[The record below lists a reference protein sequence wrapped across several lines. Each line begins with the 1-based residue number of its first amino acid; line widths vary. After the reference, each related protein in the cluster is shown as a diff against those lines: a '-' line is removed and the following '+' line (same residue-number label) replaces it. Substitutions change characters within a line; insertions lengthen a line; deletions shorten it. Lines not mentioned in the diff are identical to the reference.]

1 MNGLQAP
8 LPGIAMQ
15 HDVLYHHDSVVNY
28 QSHSGGQPAQ
38 RHQVEALIEKLE
50 RNECHQNR
58 DGNDEA
64 GDDGRSPISQEH
76 HQNNGS
82 ENQSQENG
90 IPHALDGII
99 NDDRLIIEWPYL
111 NTRRQR
117 LPYAIHFR
125 VHQRGNLHRI
135 AFGLPV
141 DVQEHCRLTVRRDD
155 RIQRFYPGNYR
166 ADVSDP
172 NWDPRRSCLDHCVG
186 DLLGSTHLAANQ
198 TKYKLMI
205 ALKKSWRIDQICF
218 LKAVENVSNCDVG
231 GEQLGGVD
239 RNVKLGLL
247 SALHQHRGNTVQPI
261 QPRFHL
267 VGGSFPEL
275 GLRYG
280 IGREAVAHDGEAGER
295 HSVRNHSGGWR
306 QFSLNPRDRCIYV
319 LQRLEHVYIPIKKQI
334 DFRRTATG
342 NGTNFLQSRNAVHGF
357 LDRTGDCDHHLINRH
372 YAVVDGDQDSRKIG
386 FWEN

>member
-1 MNGLQAP
+1 M
-8 LPGIAMQ
+8 
-15 HDVLYHHDSVVNY
+15 
-28 QSHSGGQPAQ
+28 
-38 RHQVEALIEKLE
+38 
-50 RNECHQNR
+50 
-58 DGNDEA
+58 
-64 GDDGRSPISQEH
+64 
-76 HQNNGS
+76 
-82 ENQSQENG
+82 
-90 IPHALDGII
+90 
-99 NDDRLIIEWPYL
+99 
-111 NTRRQR
+111 
-117 LPYAIHFR
+117 
-125 VHQRGNLHRI
+125 
-135 AFGLPV
+135 
-141 DVQEHCRLTVRRDD
+141 
-155 RIQRFYPGNYR
+155 
-166 ADVSDP
+166 
-172 NWDPRRSCLDHCVG
+172 
-186 DLLGSTHLAANQ
+186 
-198 TKYKLMI
+198 
-205 ALKKSWRIDQICF
+205 
-218 LKAVENVSNCDVG
+218 KAVENVSNCDVG

-342 NGTNFLQSRNAVHGF
+342 NGTNFRQPRNAVHRF
-357 LDRTGDCDHHLINRH
+357 LNRAGDGDHHLINRH

-386 FWEN
+386 FWENRDWNGKGKISSKQRQRQDQKDHGFGVPRKPVSGFSIHCARFVALHPAPPVQH